1 MCRRKRG
8 AKRRGRAETV
18 GGDGHGVRASRSLS
32 ALSQRHNFVRTS
44 NSSENLHR
52 VSLACAVGNSQQKQ
66 FFAQLGL
73 RRPSG
78 PSADDG
84 TSSCHGCRKGG
95 FVEGHQSP
103 PTSARTK
110 AKRLLFFGRDNAA
123 STAGAEGESGYSSG
137 SSSRRK
143 KSLGRFTPSGAASSA
158 FFHQTLHIRRKGSK
172 DAGAQQLSENDG
184 GGKGTLRGGEGEDGR
199 HFLCL
204 CLKPTQ
210 IASIQP
216 NRPKAVQIRSNPSTS
231 SDASSNPGDF
241 RSEAQKKRWWML
253 HSHQN
258 NRPNSSS
265 SVRYIDENVAENG
278 TPLTNSAQLVPDDGG
293 GRRRRPSAP
302 AESAIVAN
310 ALKGRSATIFPGQ
323 HYLIS
328 PPKRTLG
335 QKRTESAFAA
345 LLSPKDAPFP
355 SLFPMS
361 VSWSVQN
368 GQGPP
373 PPPAPTDETARCSS
387 PHHHNGNN
395 NKHSSATNRFVN
407 ALLTM
412 NGRWRTSTGGAA
424 GEEADAGRRREHKTK
439 AYKGNSS
446 SRSRSVGANQQMRLS
461 ATMHS
466 IGQPMDDVLLAE
478 RASSGALRAPSPFS
492 TYFRA
497 FGFARHNTLSVA
509 GEYSSPFS
517 LPPNDP
523 PGNPSQQ
530 SPFSTNSMASPSRK
544 IDGLEMFKRLENENR
559 LDGSIV
565 ALKEIRL
572 QEQEGLPFTAI
583 REISL
588 LRALRHANI
597 VRLHQIIIQ
606 QARALVLVFEY
617 MRTDL
622 AKYMEQYPHG
632 LDTFRTKLFLFQL
645 LRGLAFCHE
654 QKILHRDLKPQNLLV
669 NTNGELK
676 LADFGLFWCSIS
688 DLIEHNFMYRPPD
701 VLLGSTVYST
711 PLDIWGVGCIF
722 AEMCIGCALFPGA
735 SDALDQLDRIF
746 AVRGTPSAQHWPE
759 ALQLPK
765 WDQFQL
771 DAYAELEWADVDIKL
786 VFKLNDHGRDLLTQL
801 LKLPPRERISAAGA
815 MLHKYF
821 DELPKTLHALLPT
834 ESVLIAFNG
843 NKKLSA
849 LAADDDRRT
858 CYV

>member
-1 MCRRKRG
+1 MLSKVLRLAVGCAVGRG
-8 AKRRGRAETV
+8 AKHRGRAETL
-18 GGDGHGVRASRSLS
+18 GATGMASARRDRSVPS
-32 ALSQRHNFVRTS
+32 ANGTI
-44 NSSENLHR
+44 SSGRPTAPRICNR

-184 GGKGTLRGGEGEDGR
+184 GGKGTLRGGE
-199 HFLCL
+199 
-204 CLKPTQ
+204 
-210 IASIQP
+210 AQP
-216 NRPKAVQIRSNPSTS
+216 AEGVQVRSNPSTS

-387 PHHHNGNN
+387 PHHNNSNSGNN

-523 PGNPSQQ
+523 PGNLSQQ

-544 IDGLEMFKRLENENR
+544 IDGLEMFKRLEKLGE
-559 LDGSIV
+559 GSY
-565 ALKEIRL
+565 AEIRL

-676 LADFGLFWCSIS
+676 LADFGLARAKSVPCRTFS
-688 DLIEHNFMYRPPD
+688 HD
-701 VLLGSTVYST
+701 VVTL
-711 PLDIWGVGCIF
+711 WGVGCIF

-759 ALQLPK
+759 ATFFAALQLPK

-786 VFKLNDHGRDLLTQL
+786 VFKLNDQGRDLLTQL

-821 DELPKTLHALLPT
+821 DELPKTLHALSPT

>member
-1 MCRRKRG
+1 MTTVWGKFASQFSNWLSDVPSERG

-78 PSADDG
+78 PSSADDG
-84 TSSCHGCRKGG
+84 TSSCHGCRKSS
-95 FVEGHQSP
+95 VEGHQSP

-143 KSLGRFTPSGAASSA
+143 KSIGRFTPSGAASSA
-158 FFHQTLHIRRKGSK
+158 FFQHTLHIRRKGSK
-172 DAGAQQLSENDG
+172 DAGAQQISEND
-184 GGKGTLRGGEGEDGR
+184 GGKGTLRGGEV
-199 HFLCL
+199 
-204 CLKPTQ
+204 
-210 IASIQP
+210 QP
-216 NRPKAVQIRSNPSTS
+216 AEAVQIRSNPSTS

-253 HSHQN
+253 HSHR

-335 QKRTESAFAA
+335 QKRTESAFSA

-368 GQGPP
+368 GQGLP

-395 NKHSSATNRFVN
+395 KRSSATNRLVN

-439 AYKGNSS
+439 AYKGNSG

-492 TYFRA
+492 TYFGV

-509 GEYSSPFS
+509 SEYSSPFP

-523 PGNPSQQ
+523 PGNPSQP
-530 SPFSTNSMASPSRK
+530 SPFSTNSMTSPSRK
-544 IDGLEMFKRLENENR
+544 IDGLEMFKRENR

-606 QARALVLVFEY
+606 QTRALVLVFEY

-676 LADFGLFWCSIS
+676 LADFGLARAKSVPCRTFS
-688 DLIEHNFMYRPPD
+688 HD
-701 VLLGSTVYST
+701 VV
-711 PLDIWGVGCIF
+711 
-722 AEMCIGCALFPGA
+722 
-735 SDALDQLDRIF
+735 
-746 AVRGTPSAQHWPE
+746 
-759 ALQLPK
+759 
-765 WDQFQL
+765 
-771 DAYAELEWADVDIKL
+771 
-786 VFKLNDHGRDLLTQL
+786 
-801 LKLPPRERISAAGA
+801 
-815 MLHKYF
+815 
-821 DELPKTLHALLPT
+821 TLW
-834 ESVLIAFNG
+834 
-843 NKKLSA
+843 
-849 LAADDDRRT
+849 
-858 CYV
+858 